1 MELLSDNQKRR
12 GIGQRAQA
20 VCRRNAGATERTV
33 EAIAGVLS
41 QSSTRDVLSVT
52 SLPATA
58 LK

>member
-1 MELLSDNQKRR
+1 MELLLDDKKCR

-20 VCRRNAGATERTV
+20 VCRRNTGATKRTV